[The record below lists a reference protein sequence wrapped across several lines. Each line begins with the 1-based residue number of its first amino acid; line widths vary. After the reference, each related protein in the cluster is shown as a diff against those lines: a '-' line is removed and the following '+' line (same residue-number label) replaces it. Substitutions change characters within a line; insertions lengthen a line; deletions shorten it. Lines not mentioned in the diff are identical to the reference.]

1 MNKKFIEFMILSKKT
16 ELKMWELKLNQLTT
30 QETKPLAKPFS
41 NPLSKETVEDTF
53 NDKSFYTRKEIRERL
68 PIEVSTSTII
78 RDLER
83 FKIEFAKKVK
93 NTFRPG
99 KEELQYTRED
109 VIVAF
114 DRYWN
119 FSYKY

>member
-78 RDLER
+78 RDLELTSR
-83 FKIEFAKKVK
+83 STSENDWRIASIGSRV
-93 NTFRPG
+93 R
-99 KEELQYTRED
+99 
-109 VIVAF
+109 
-114 DRYWN
+114 
-119 FSYKY
+119 SS